1 MDKAK
6 RKSIAFLIFLVFS
19 LVSVIILTVA
29 YNYYYSE
36 KNIPDNNTTA
46 VDYRQWEKAP
56 EDIPQD
62 IRNNLQED
70 IAKDFRA
77 KSVVIN

>member
-19 LVSVIILTVA
+19 LVSVIILAVA
-29 YNYYYSE
+29 YNHYYSG
-36 KNIPDNNTTA
+36 NSIPDNNTTA
-46 VDYRQWEKAP
+46 VSYKKWEKFP

-62 IRNNLQED
+62 AAENLQKD
-70 IAKDFRA
+70 IDGDFRA